1 TDLSPEVTLSWQTV
15 GGADTYHVQVSTSVL
30 FSAIVAE
37 ASDLT
42 APSFQAANLDLD
54 TTYFWR
60 VSATNILGVSD
71 WSDVWRFTVVPPPP
85 PPPPPTGVEL
95 EEKEIPTTY
104 RLGPNYPNPFN
115 PTTTIPFALPN
126 AARVIVEVYDV
137 TGATVATL
145 VDEPLAAGRYTTT
158 WETAGLASGVYVVRM
173 RAGDF
178 VQTRKMILLK

>member
-1 TDLSPEVTLSWQTV
+1 MI
-15 GGADTYHVQVSTSVL
+15 L

-42 APSFQAANLDLD
+42 VPSFQVANLDLD

-71 WSDVWRFTVVPPPP
+71 WSDTWSFMVTAV

-95 EEKEIPTTY
+95 EEIPTAY

-115 PTTTIPFALPN
+115 PTTTIPFALPT
-126 AARVIVEVYDV
+126 AARVILNVYDAM
-137 TGATVATL
+137 GAVVKTL
-145 VDEPLAAGRYTTT
+145 VDERLAAGRYTTT
-158 WETAGLASGVYVVRM
+158 WEGVGLASGVYVVQM
-173 RAGDF
+173 RAGNF